1 MITAPGL
8 HHCVSLT
15 LQRTTR
21 HALRVLFPLQCRIC
35 ERPLADDPVPFFCR
49 TCWSY
54 LQPLRGAAC
63 PRCARP
69 FPSSLASAYSPTH
82 TCIDCRTRKPAFSKA
97 WSGYPYASPLREAI
111 SLLKYE
117 KKYGLADSLSRLLV
131 DALPPTLDADL
142 VVPVP
147 LHPARL
153 RDREFNQSLL
163 LADSVAR
170 RLRIPLSYTNLIRTR
185 DNPAQTSLPRST
197 RLNNLRR
204 TFHVRRPDAVRARR
218 ILLVDD
224 VLTTGTTLN
233 ECAKALRK
241 AGAGDVYAVTLAR
254 TVDPSLLPD
263 ARLPPS
269 AARPAT
275 HTKGLGID
283 AHL

>member
-8 HHCVSLT
+8 HHYASLT

-21 HALRVLFPLQCRIC
+21 RALRVLFPMQCETC
-35 ERPLADDPVPFFCR
+35 DRPLADDPVPFFCR

-54 LQPLRGAAC
+54 IRPLQGPAC

-69 FPSSLASAYSPTH
+69 FASHLASAYSPTH
-82 TCIDCRTRKPAFSKA
+82 TCAECRTRKPAFSKA
-97 WSGYPYASPLREAI
+97 WSGYPYASPLSEAI

-117 KKYGLADSLSRLLV
+117 RKYGLAASLSRLLV
-131 DALPPTLDADL
+131 NVLPPTLDADL
-142 VVPVP
+142 VIPVP

-153 RDREFNQSLL
+153 REREFNQSLL

-170 RLRIPLSYTNLIRTR
+170 RLRVPLCYTNLIRVR

-197 RLNNLRR
+197 RLTNLRR
-204 TFHVRRPDAVRARR
+204 AFQVRRSEAVRGRR

-254 TVDPSLLPD
+254 AVDPALLPD
-263 ARLPPS
+263 AWLPPAS
-269 AARPAT
+269 RPIT
-275 HTKGLGID
+275 QTKGTGID